1 MKKRPQKIIVAKKS
15 FGFALGFGD
24 LIGLATELQEL
35 RLAPPAVTTGKRT
48 RTGDILGFVR
58 GLRLSARLAYFLRD
72 QISHTECEVS
82 WGHLLDDNEASCSSE
97 CDIII
102 HKKGHHRR
110 WNGNDRPI
118 MDFRFVRAVYAKA
131 VVSCKSMLTS
141 VDAKY
146 PKSLKK
152 FGVKRVFLF
161 AECCRDTHLPRLKK
175 AARKA
180 GYAGL
185 CCLYVITTR
194 KPGFTRDEKMYR
206 SFSNG
211 VLKAAVEGEK
221 LRKKTKRR

>member
-1 MKKRPQKIIVAKKS
+1 MKTSTRKTKAAKTQ

-35 RLAPPAVTTGKRT
+35 RLAPPAVTTGKGT

-58 GLRLSARLAYFLRD
+58 GLRLSARVAYFLRD

-82 WGHLLDDNEASCSSE
+82 WGHLLDDNDASCSSE

-102 HKKGHHRR
+102 HKRGHHRR
-110 WNGNDRPI
+110 WNGTDRPI
-118 MDFRFVRAVYAKA
+118 MDFRFVRAVHAKA

-146 PKSLKK
+146 PNSLKK

-161 AECCRDTHLPRLKK
+161 AECCKDTHLPRLKK

-185 CCLYVITTR
+185 CCLYVIKTR
-194 KPGFTRDEKMYR
+194 KPGFTRNEKMYR

-211 VLKAAVEGEK
+211 VLKAAVEE
-221 LRKKTKRR
+221 RSQKKT